1 MSRETYDV
9 TGMTCDH
16 CVRAVTTEVEKLAGV
31 TGVSVDLPT
40 GQVTVTSQAPLDDES
55 VRAAVDEAGFELSS

>member
-16 CVRAVTTEVEKLAGV
+16 CRRSVAAEVGAVPGV
-31 TGVSVDLPT
+31 TDVDVDLAT
-40 GQVTVTSQAPLDDES
+40 GKVTVTSQQPVSTEQI
-55 VRAAVDEAGFELSS
+55 REAVTEAGYTLAS

>member
-16 CVRAVTTEVEKLAGV
+16 CSRSVAAEVGALAGV
-31 TGVSVDLPT
+31 TDVDVDLAT
-40 GQVTVTSQAPLDDES
+40 GKVTVTSEQPVSHEQI
-55 VRAAVDEAGFELSS
+55 REAVTEAGYTLAS